1 MKTIDVELL
10 VDAGLVIGT
19 EEPEEPDT
27 ETSYD
32 SNQSEH
38 PSKI

>member
-27 ETSYD
+27 ETSYEC
-32 SNQSEH
+32 SR
-38 PSKI
+38 